1 LLIINICGESGT
13 VRHTQN
19 VLKFAQKRI
28 FFKMVSKK
36 SPSFSDIMI
45 FVPIEN
51 TFKQENVIAEVLT
64 KKIKNPTQP

>member
-1 LLIINICGESGT
+1 MIFRQYRSFFGE
-13 VRHTQN
+13 
-19 VLKFAQKRI
+19 
-28 FFKMVSKK
+28 VSKK

-64 KKIKNPTQP
+64 KK